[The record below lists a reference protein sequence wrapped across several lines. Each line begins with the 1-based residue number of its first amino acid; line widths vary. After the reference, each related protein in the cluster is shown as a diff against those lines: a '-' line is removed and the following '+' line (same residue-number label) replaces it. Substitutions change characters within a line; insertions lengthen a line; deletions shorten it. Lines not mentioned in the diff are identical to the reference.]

1 VIRAL
6 KDQLLRDLKASW
18 QKTAAL
24 AVLLVVGLAFWV
36 PPLVRVLSASTT
48 TPAVASPAAVSAPAT
63 LAAPPTVTAVA
74 APAFAWEQAAAYLD
88 TDPFVRSA
96 EVAAVQRDPFR
107 IDRDQFAPPILFSE
121 DQPPPPAPPAPSRPA
136 DGGIAGLE
144 LKSTII
150 GTRRRAALIN
160 SHLYY
165 EGREVF
171 VDGVTYTLTSV
182 EPRRVILSR
191 GQDVFELEIPNPGMS
206 GRQPGSPPR

>member
-1 VIRAL
+1 M
-6 KDQLLRDLKASW
+6 KDQLIRDLKASW

-36 PPLVRVLSASTT
+36 PPLVRVLSAGASA
-48 TPAVASPAAVSAPAT
+48 PAAASPAPSSAPAT
-63 LAAPPTVTAVA
+63 LAARPTITADA

-107 IDRDQFAPPILFSE
+107 LDRDQFAPPILFSDE
-121 DQPPPPAPPAPSRPA
+121 LPPPPPPPAPTRPS
-136 DGGIAGLE
+136 DGTIAGLE

-150 GTRRRAALIN
+150 GARRRAALIN

-182 EPRRVILSR
+182 QPRRVILSR

-206 GRQPGSPPR
+206 GPHPGSFPR

>member
-1 VIRAL
+1 MRAL
-6 KDQLLRDLKASW
+6 KDQLIRDLKASW

-24 AVLLVVGLAFWV
+24 AVLLVVGLAFWI
-36 PPLVRVLSASTT
+36 PPLLRVLCAGATA
-48 TPAVASPAAVSAPAT
+48 PAVASPTTAPAPAT

-88 TDPFVRSA
+88 NDPFVRSA

-121 DQPPPPAPPAPSRPA
+121 EQPPPPPQPALSRPA
-136 DGGIAGLE
+136 DGTIAGLE

-206 GRQPGSPPR
+206 GLQPGSTPR